1 MLMGFEPRQ
10 LSGSVCAHLPAAPG
24 SNSKHNI
31 YGLFNLYLNC
41 DVK

>member
-1 MLMGFEPRQ
+1 MLMGFEPRR

-24 SNSKHNI
+24 SNSKHE
-31 YGLFNLYLNC
+31 LSNLYLNC